1 VLQLAIM
8 PERDGSEGTSA
19 SQPRVI
25 AGRYLIRR
33 VLGEGGQKVVYL
45 VHDTGLD
52 RPCALSLIRAELIVP
67 DQLVRL
73 RREAQAL
80 ARLGPHP
87 NIVTIYDLGEE
98 DERPY
103 FVAEYLP
110 GGDLRGLLRSA
121 DGPLRIERALAVA
134 QDVCAALAFAH
145 GRALVHR
152 DVKPSNVWLS
162 ENGTAK
168 LGDFGVALISDRSR
182 VTSSG
187 AIVGTADYLAPEQA
201 KALPLDARSD
211 LYSFGCLLYE
221 MVTGQP
227 PFRGSSPLDVIS
239 QHVHAAAIPAR
250 QRNPAVPASLDQ
262 LLAQLLEKV
271 PGRRPWSADEVLKQL
286 ARVQLELS
294 AGARAGA
301 AGGAAR
307 RRPETRY
314 AKSGEVNI
322 AYQVLGDGPTDLV
335 CVPGWV
341 SNLDHVWSEPSLA
354 RFYERLASFSRL
366 ILFDK
371 RGTGLSDQTAEPPGL
386 EQRMDDVRAVMDA
399 VGSRRSALF
408 GASEGGNMCMLFA
421 ATYPERTIALI
432 TCGSFAKR
440 VWDPEYPWAPTP
452 EQREKW
458 FRSIEEGW
466 GGVVDLPTLAPSVA
480 NDENFRQWW
489 AGYLRSGASPGAALA
504 LARMNTAIDVRH
516 VLPAI
521 RVPSLVFH
529 RKGDLDV
536 NVEEGRYI
544 ARHIPGAKFV
554 ELPGDGH
561 LFWVGDQEPILQA
574 IEKFLRDS
582 PREIEADSVLA
593 TVLVAESSQEWPASF
608 EALLRRELERFRG
621 RRLRAAFR
629 GLLAVFDGPR
639 RAIQCACT
647 LLSAARP
654 LSVPMRIGLH
664 TGEVELAGEQVRGA
678 ALKFC
683 RQVAAQAEDGET
695 LVSSTVRDLVAGSG
709 FQFQAR
715 GVQFLEAL
723 GGELGLFAVELPVSP
738 TLTDVRR

>member
-1 VLQLAIM
+1 M
-8 PERDGSEGTSA
+8 PERDGSEGAPST
-19 SQPRVI
+19 QPRVI

-52 RPCALSLIRAELIVP
+52 RPCALSLIRAELVDP

-80 ARLGPHP
+80 ARLGPHS

-98 DERPY
+98 DGRPY

-110 GGDLRGLLRSA
+110 GGDLRGLLRTA
-121 DGPLRIERALAVA
+121 DGPLPIERALALS
-134 QDVCAALAFAH
+134 QDVCEALAFAH
-145 GRALVHR
+145 GRSLVHR

-168 LGDFGVALISDRSR
+168 LGDFGLALVSDRSR
-182 VTSSG
+182 VTTSG
-187 AIVGTADYLAPEQA
+187 AIVGTADYLSPEQA

-211 LYSFGCLLYE
+211 LYSFGCVLYE
-221 MVTGQP
+221 MVTGRT
-227 PFRGSSPLDVIS
+227 PFRGSSPLEVIS
-239 QHVHAAAIPAR
+239 QHVHAAPIAAR
-250 QRNPAVPASLDQ
+250 QRNPAVPTSLDQ
-262 LLAQLLEKV
+262 LLTQLLEKI
-271 PGRRPWSADEVLKQL
+271 PGRRPWSAVEVLNQL
-286 ARVQLELS
+286 ARVRLELP

-301 AGGAAR
+301 AGKASP
-307 RRPETRY
+307 RRPKTRY
-314 AKSGEVNI
+314 AKNGDVNI

-354 RFYERLASFSRL
+354 RFYERLAAFSRL

-399 VGSRRSALF
+399 VSSRRSALF

-452 EQREKW
+452 TQREKW
-458 FRSIEEGW
+458 FRLIEEGW

-521 RVPSLVFH
+521 RVPTLVFH
-529 RKGDLDV
+529 RTGDLDV
-536 NVEEGRYI
+536 SVEEGRYI
-544 ARHIPGAKFV
+544 ARHIPGAKLV
-554 ELPGDGH
+554 ELPGDDH
-561 LFWVGDQEPILQA
+561 LFWVGDQEPMLQA
-574 IEKFLRDS
+574 IEGFLRDS

-593 TVLVAESSQEWPASF
+593 TVLVGETSREWPASF
-608 EALLRRELERFRG
+608 EAPLRRELERFKG
-621 RRLRAAFR
+621 RRVEAAFT

-639 RAIQCACT
+639 RAIQCACA
-647 LLSAARP
+647 LLFTARP
-654 LSVPMRIGLH
+654 LGLPMRIGLH
-664 TGEVELAGEQVRGA
+664 TGEVELAGEQVRGV
-678 ALKFC
+678 ALNVG
-683 RQVAAQAEDGET
+683 RQVAAQAGAGEV
-695 LVSSTVRDLVAGSG
+695 LVSSTVRDLIAGSG

-715 GVQFLEAL
+715 GVQFFQSL
-723 GGELGLFAVELPVSP
+723 GRELGLFAVELLASP